1 MEKEF
6 VPSSESDVCLPGL
19 TKAEMIFTTNVTCS
33 QISGWWHLVKFPG
46 IYLLKFATRSLH
58 AVRVCRDMSDC
69 WAEVRLIDTPSVIH
83 AKDESLKESDKFNRR
98 NHVKALP
105 DNPAYFYLKQMFV

>member
-1 MEKEF
+1 
-6 VPSSESDVCLPGL
+6 
-19 TKAEMIFTTNVTCS
+19 MIFTTNVTYS

-58 AVRVCRDMSDC
+58 TVRVCRDMSDC
-69 WAEVRLIDTPSVIH
+69 WAEVQLIDTPSVIH